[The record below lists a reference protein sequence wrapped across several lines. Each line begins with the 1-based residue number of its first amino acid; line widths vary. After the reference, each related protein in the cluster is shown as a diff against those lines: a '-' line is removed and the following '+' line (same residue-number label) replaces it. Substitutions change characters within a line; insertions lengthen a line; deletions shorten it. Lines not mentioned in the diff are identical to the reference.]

1 MIIPNLSPFITKK
14 NTTIAGLLPT
24 ITLLM
29 YLIVFGAGEYS
40 VTNHVD
46 DSETLKDEL
55 HKVKKTLKKMKVEL
69 EALTDI
75 ICSNPEFICTK

>member
-1 MIIPNLSPFITKK
+1 MIPDLSSLITRK

-24 ITLLM
+24 ITLLI
-29 YLIVFGAGEYS
+29 YLIIFGAGEYS

-55 HKVKKTLKKMKVEL
+55 HKVKKQLTKTKKQLEL
-69 EALTDI
+69 LTDI
-75 ICSNPEFICTK
+75 ICSNPEFTCGK